1 MAFGNGIQREREKRD
16 EERSRGLGDVYKRQG
31 PWTSNRIA
39 DSTQAFC
46 GIESN
51 DPSITLANH
60 HNPDSTWREFSS
72 A

>member
-1 MAFGNGIQREREKRD
+1 MVSKEKEKRGMNVGFD
-16 EERSRGLGDVYKRQG
+16 PDFSG

-60 HNPDSTWREFSS
+60 HNPDSTWREFPS